1 MGSNIGLFEIA
12 SAAGDL
18 FIHSQDINQKR
29 LLLRFIFESLQIKE
43 GTIHYKLNFPFSEME
58 KNSNSSGNS
67 SEPLSSNGYSE
78 KTCIFKTEQKTS
90 IRTVENEVKTKGCVH
105 KMQPCTNWLGWL
117 DASIPTHKTLFCVKS
132 IIYLNIVW
140 GVNLKVISSFH

>member
-90 IRTVENEVKTKGCVH
+90 IRTAENEVKTKGCTH
-105 KMQPCTNWLGWL
+105 KMQPCTNWLEER
-117 DASIPTHKTLFCVKS
+117 T
-132 IIYLNIVW
+132 
-140 GVNLKVISSFH
+140 IS

>member
-43 GTIHYKLNFPFSEME
+43 GTIHYKLNFPFSEMVIMYFMTDMPKMWMSRKYIINPLIPIIISLARMQSQGME
-58 KNSNSSGNS
+58 KYI
-67 SEPLSSNGYSE
+67 L
-78 KTCIFKTEQKTS
+78 
-90 IRTVENEVKTKGCVH
+90 
-105 KMQPCTNWLGWL
+105 
-117 DASIPTHKTLFCVKS
+117 
-132 IIYLNIVW
+132 
-140 GVNLKVISSFH
+140 